1 MFVRMKRLTSAEEQV
16 MLVLWQK
23 GQAFVK
29 EIIEEL
35 PEPKPAYNTVST
47 VVRILEQKEF
57 VGHEAFGRTHRYHPL
72 ITQQEYSNAEMDK
85 MLEDHFDGSA
95 KSMLSFFV
103 ENNEM
108 SMEDLDEI
116 MKMLEAKKK

>member
-1 MFVRMKRLTSAEEQV
+1 MKRLTQAEEQV
-16 MLVLWQK
+16 MLVLWK
-23 GQAFVK
+23 KEKAFVK
-29 EIIEEL
+29 EVLEEL

-72 ITQQEYSNAEMDK
+72 ISQEEYSGAEMGK
-85 MLEDHFDGSA
+85 LLEDHFEGSA
-95 KSMLSFFV
+95 KRMMSFFM
-103 ENNEM
+103 EKRDM

-116 MKMLEAKKK
+116 LELIQKKKK